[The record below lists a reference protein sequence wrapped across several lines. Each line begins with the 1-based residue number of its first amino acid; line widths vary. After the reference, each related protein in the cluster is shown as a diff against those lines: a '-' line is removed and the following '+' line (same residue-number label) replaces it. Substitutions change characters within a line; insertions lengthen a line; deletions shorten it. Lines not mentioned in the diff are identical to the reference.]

1 MLRAAVDEVV
11 VLVTVGSEEG
21 AAIARS
27 VVSSKLAACVN
38 MLPAIRSF
46 YWWEDHVQDDAELL
60 LIIKSRQPA
69 LTAPEAIQAIHSYDV
84 PEFITLPVEEG
95 SLPRLFENL
104 CHSRGNM
111 TFAPETSENAL
122 KV

>member
-11 VLVTVGSEEG
+11 VLVTVGSEEEG

-46 YWWEDHVQDDAELL
+46 YWWEDNVQDDAELL

-69 LTAPEAIQAIHSYDV
+69 LAALFEAIQAIHSYDV

-95 SLPRLFENL
+95 SQRYLDWVRKSVPLVE
-104 CHSRGNM
+104 G
-111 TFAPETSENAL
+111 T
-122 KV
+122 